1 MVQQMQFL
9 KSALLAC
16 TLVAA
21 PAYVWAQSGSVQVTA
36 SDARVFLAADTAS
49 AVVTP
54 LPVGAVLEVVSRTG
68 DWFQVRLPKDSS
80 GFDRVGY
87 VQNGK
92 VREMAATGG
101 TATPAST
108 NSAPASAPRSARP
121 TAAVLPFEFGAIEN
135 WWGGTWDIGK
145 GIADLLVEELLQTG
159 QIRLL
164 ERAQIETVLAEQDL
178 ANSSRA
184 DVSGAQA
191 ARLGKM
197 LGANLLL
204 TGTIVQFGSEQRNVG
219 GSAGSVAGRFMGG
232 AGAKNTTATVVL
244 TARVIDTSTSE
255 ILASV
260 KAEGKSNR
268 RGLLLGSS
276 IGGNFGSIDMGSS
289 DFRETILGEA
299 TQKAVT
305 EAATRIT
312 TALNN
317 AR

>member
-1 MVQQMQFL
+1 MVQGIRFL
-9 KSALLAC
+9 KSAVLAC
-16 TLVAA
+16 VLIAA
-21 PAYVWAQSGSVQVTA
+21 PAAARAQSASVQVTA
-36 SDARVFLAADTAS
+36 GDARVFLAADAS
-49 AVVTP
+49 STVVTP

-87 VQNGK
+87 VQSGK
-92 VREMAATGG
+92 VREMTV
-101 TATPAST
+101 AS
-108 NSAPASAPRSARP
+108 SAPAASSGNAAASAPRSARP
-121 TAAVLPFEFGAIEN
+121 TAAVLAFEFGAVDN

-164 ERAQIETVLAEQDL
+164 ERAQIESVLAEQDL

-191 ARLGKM
+191 ARLGKV

-204 TGTIVQFGSEQRNVG
+204 TGTVVQFGSEQRNVG

-232 AGAKNTTATVVL
+232 AGARNTTATVVI
-244 TARVIDTSTSE
+244 TVRVIDTGTSE

-268 RGLLLGSS
+268 RGLLLGSRV
-276 IGGNFGSIDMGSS
+276 GGNFGSIDMGSS

-305 EAATRIT
+305 EAATRLT
-312 TALNN
+312 TAMNN

>member
-1 MVQQMQFL
+1 MVRRMRFL
-9 KSALLAC
+9 RLALLAC
-16 TLVAA
+16 TVVAA
-21 PAYVWAQSGSVQVTA
+21 PAYAWAQSGSVQVTA

-54 LPVGAVLEVVSRTG
+54 LPVGAVLEVVSRAG

-87 VQNGK
+87 VQSGK
-92 VREMAATGG
+92 VREMAPTAGS
-101 TATPAST
+101 ATPPST
-108 NSAPASAPRSARP
+108 STAPTSATRSARP
-121 TAAVLPFEFGAIEN
+121 TAAVLAFEFGAVDN

-191 ARLGKM
+191 ARLGKV

-204 TGTIVQFGSEQRNVG
+204 TGTVVQFGSEQRNVG

-232 AGAKNTTATVVL
+232 AGAKNTTATVVI

-268 RGLLLGSS
+268 RGLLLGSR